1 MSGAGSVP
9 HTPGALRPEEIMTDE
24 DFVKAIEAM
33 GGESD
38 DDIGELLKVMNES
51 RIISWE
57 EAERILNDTR
67 NAPIKSSLPEQTR
80 PTEPDNDTDVDQCIQ
95 KLLDNDSALKEIN
108 LNNMKRTPIPQI
120 RRLIEAMAYNEHC
133 ERLSLANMGLYDN
146 DIAALITVI
155 EMNTALK
162 KLNLETN
169 YLSGDFFAKLFKA
182 ALVNQTLE
190 EIKAVNQGVSF
201 ATTAEK
207 EIIDSIVANTGL
219 TKISINLRLPE
230 GRHKVENATLRNG
243 EYKRILRREAAMKAK
258 WEAEELAKNPVPHLP
273 KEPKTEPKKPVSAAK
288 PAKASPAAKAND
300 TKKAAAKPATAPI
313 NKNKPITK
321 PVTSNISN
329 PTISSAAKEK
339 KKETTTSEHRVPE
352 KTPARKPLAPK
363 KDEPATIA
371 TEEKKPASRV
381 SSLARKMS
389 DVDQSPTPVIKLGG
403 DGEVTPKKA
412 PSAPAKKPTP
422 SSTEKKVVEGSKTD
436 RIPSKAPLD
445 RKPPQK
451 SKFLAMRSRFLQ
463 DEPATIRPETPKK
476 KPAPTPVEPTKPTNE
491 INGVLITAKK
501 LVSEEAKKPS
511 ETKTTKKTEKAA
523 ETKTATTP
531 EKKKPPAKKGVK
543 KNPVPDAKK
552 KSGSDLPEA
561 KAENELSPDTEEE
574 KNSKTPPKKSSPA
587 PAKKPK
593 LPAGNKVTDTGKKVA
608 GKQSKP
614 APGKKSGQD
623 APKQTTNVLA
633 REKIG

>member
-288 PAKASPAAKAND
+288 PAKVRSD
-300 TKKAAAKPATAPI
+300 
-313 NKNKPITK
+313 
-321 PVTSNISN
+321 S
-329 PTISSAAKEK
+329 
-339 KKETTTSEHRVPE
+339 
-352 KTPARKPLAPK
+352 RKPLAPK
-363 KDEPATIA
+363 KDEPATVA
-371 TEEKKPASRV
+371 TEEKRPASRV

-422 SSTEKKVVEGSKTD
+422 SSTEKKVLEGSKTD
-436 RIPSKAPLD
+436 RIPSKALLD

-511 ETKTTKKTEKAA
+511 ETKTTKETEKAA
-523 ETKTATTP
+523 ETKTATTQ
-531 EKKKPPAKKGVK
+531 EKKKPPAKKGVR

-623 APKQTTNVLA
+623 ASKQTTNQDSDYVDHRLWTEELS
-633 REKIG
+633 REQFFIRDTIEREEGKKVPIDTPMAVYKLRRGKEVEKKVMA